1 MTERL
6 TKLSRRQLLAGLA
19 AAPATAGLF
28 SAGVIP
34 SIARAQTGTV
44 VNMVGVT
51 EAPALLSF
59 VNTSSL
65 IWSAHVS
72 EGLLEFDFDMN
83 PTPLLATEWEVAED
97 GLTYTFKLREGVK
110 WHDGEDFTAEDVKF
124 SILTAKQYHSRNR
137 TTFSKITEIETP
149 DDYTVILHLSAPT
162 PFLLKAFSSMESPI
176 VPSHLYGPDESPLT
190 HPNNTAPIGTG
201 AYVFKEWVRGS
212 HVVWEKNPNYWNP
225 DLPKIDTLVAKFIL
239 DPSARTI
246 AFETGDVDI
255 GYRTPVPYRDL
266 ERLEATGHIDMT
278 DLGYAYDPPNIIIVE
293 CNMRDATLS
302 NLKVRQAIAHCID
315 REMINRVVF
324 FNYAT
329 PSATPVVPY
338 HAAFHL
344 DEPSP
349 YGFDPTFPKWP
360 AA

>member
-6 TKLSRRQLLAGLA
+6 TKLTRRQLLAGLA

-137 TTFSKITEIETP
+137 TTFSKI
-149 DDYTVILHLSAPT
+149 
-162 PFLLKAFSSMESPI
+162 
-176 VPSHLYGPDESPLT
+176 
-190 HPNNTAPIGTG
+190 
-201 AYVFKEWVRGS
+201 
-212 HVVWEKNPNYWNP
+212 
-225 DLPKIDTLVAKFIL
+225 
-239 DPSARTI
+239 
-246 AFETGDVDI
+246 
-255 GYRTPVPYRDL
+255 
-266 ERLEATGHIDMT
+266 
-278 DLGYAYDPPNIIIVE
+278 
-293 CNMRDATLS
+293 
-302 NLKVRQAIAHCID
+302 
-315 REMINRVVF
+315 
-324 FNYAT
+324 
-329 PSATPVVPY
+329 
-338 HAAFHL
+338 
-344 DEPSP
+344 
-349 YGFDPTFPKWP
+349 
-360 AA
+360 